1 MEELNLKD
9 LLTVIKRKKISL
21 IAIIVI
27 SIIVGIVYTYNYT
40 KPLYSSTATIILGK
54 VSSSVNGQTLDNNG
68 TITESDLTLN
78 SSLILTYSELV
89 KSRTIMEQVK
99 DNLGVDISLEMLM
112 ESVSVDR
119 VNNSDLL
126 AISVSNPSGQVAKNI
141 VTKVVEVFSEQ
152 VKEIYKIDNV
162 YVIDEPTVPTEPY
175 NINHSRDIT
184 IFICLGIIIAA
195 TYVFIYN
202 VLDNTVKSAE
212 DIEEILKVKNL
223 ITIPLDKK
231 KKSEIITF
239 TENKSIISETFRTLR
254 TNVQFSSIN
263 TKGAQTLLV
272 TSCLAGEGKSYVSA
286 NLAIT
291 FAQAGKKVVLVDSDM
306 RRGRQALVFNIP
318 NKNGLSNYI
327 SNIDSNGMEI
337 NWHLGEYIKK
347 TNIEN
352 LDVITAG
359 SVPPNPAELL
369 ESTKLVELIDNL
381 KQYYDVVI
389 FDGAPILPITDS
401 LLLSRLLVKTLL
413 VASYNKTKKDNLI
426 KAKTDIENV
435 GGKVIGTVLNGVSM
449 ENDLYISNYYYSNE
463 IKLSWY
469 EKCIKFEKEKIDM
482 VKQWFKNLL
491 RKIKTLNKRLSSA
504 KTLEQIQFEEQAQIE
519 KIQKKQ
525 QEKEEKAK
533 QAQIIAEEKS
543 KQAKIIAEEKA
554 KEDAIMA
561 EEKAKREAELAKKR
575 EEDKLK
581 KEQELALKMQMK
593 KKKEE
598 ENAVKRKE
606 NLEKKAQR
614 KEEWNKKVNI
624 FKEKALVKKN
634 ELAEN
639 MKIKKEEFSKKYQE
653 YKVTKAEENNA
664 KSEAKAIRNAEL
676 AKIREEERIKKE
688 EEKLKRAEE
697 KRLANEEKA
706 KQAAI
711 IAEERAKKA
720 AIMAEEKAKKEAEL
734 AKIREEERIRKEE
747 EKAKKEEEAKFTD
760 EYLEENLYPKTKYSK
775 F

>member
-27 SIIVGIVYTYNYT
+27 SIIAGIIYTYNYT

-99 DNLGVDISLEMLM
+99 DNLGVDISLETLM

-126 AISVSNPSGQVAKNI
+126 AISVSNYSGQVAKNI

-184 IFICLGIIIAA
+184 IFTCFGIIIAV

-202 VLDNTVKSAE
+202 ILDNTVKSAE
-212 DIEEILKVKNL
+212 DIEELLKVKNL

-239 TENKSIISETFRTLR
+239 TENKAIISETFRTLR

-401 LLLSRLLVKTLL
+401 LLISRLLVKTLL
-413 VASYNKTKKDNLI
+413 VASYNKTKKDSLI

-463 IKLSWY
+463 TKLSWH

-504 KTLEQIQFEEQAQIE
+504 KTPEQIKCEEQAKIE
-519 KIQKKQ
+519 RIQKKQ

-533 QAQIIAEEKS
+533 QAQIIAEEKA
-543 KQAKIIAEEKA
+543 KQAKIKAEEKA

-581 KEQELALKMQMK
+581 KEQELALKMEMK

-614 KEEWNKKVNI
+614 KEEWNKKVDI

-653 YKVTKAEENNA
+653 YKVTKAEENKA

-688 EEKLKRAEE
+688 EERRIAS
-697 KRLANEEKA
+697 EEKA

-711 IAEERAKKA
+711 IAEEKAKKA
-720 AIMAEEKAKKEAEL
+720 ALMAEEKAKKEAEL
-734 AKIREEERIRKEE
+734 AKMREEERIRKEE
-747 EKAKKEEEAKFTD
+747 EKAKKEAEAKFTD

>member
-9 LLTVIKRKKISL
+9 LLTVIKRKKIS
-21 IAIIVI
+21 IIVIIVI
-27 SIIVGIVYTYNYT
+27 SIIAGIIYTYNCT
-40 KPLYSSTATIILGK
+40 KPLYNSTATIILGK
-54 VSSSVNGQTLDNNG
+54 VSSSVTGQNLDNSG

-89 KSRTIMEQVK
+89 KSRTIMKQVK
-99 DNLGVDISLEMLM
+99 ANLGTDISIETLM
-112 ESVSVDR
+112 TSVSVDR

-126 AISVSNPSGQVAKNI
+126 AISVSNPSGQMAKDI

-175 NINHSRDIT
+175 NIDHNKDII
-184 IFICLGIIIAA
+184 IFTCLGFIVACI
-195 TYVFIYN
+195 YVFIYN
-202 VLDNTVKSAE
+202 LLDNTVKTGE
-212 DIEEILKVKNL
+212 DIEELLKVKNL
-223 ITIPLDKK
+223 ITIPFDKK

-239 TENKSIISETFRTLR
+239 TENKAIISESFRTLR

-291 FAQAGKKVVLVDSDM
+291 FAQAGKKVILVDSDM

-327 SNIDSNGMEI
+327 SNIDSNGIEI
-337 NWHLGEYIKK
+337 NWNLDKYIKR

-359 SVPPNPAELL
+359 SIPPNPAELL
-369 ESTKLVELIDNL
+369 ESTKFVELIDNL

-401 LLLSRLLVKTLL
+401 LLVSRLLVKTLL
-413 VASYNKTKKDNLI
+413 VASYNKTKKDSLI

-449 ENDLYISNYYYSNE
+449 ENDIYISNYYYSNE
-463 IKLSWY
+463 TKLSWY

-482 VKQWFKNLL
+482 VKQWFKNLV
-491 RKIKTLNKRLSSA
+491 RKLKTFNKRLSSA
-504 KTLEQIQFEEQAQIE
+504 KTSEQIKIEEQAKIE

-533 QAQIIAEEKS
+533 QA
-543 KQAKIIAEEKA
+543 KIMAEEKA

-581 KEQELALKMQMK
+581 KEQELALKMEMK

-614 KEEWNKKVNI
+614 KEEWNKKVDI

-653 YKVTKAEENNA
+653 YKVTKAEENKA

-676 AKIREEERIKKE
+676 AKIREEERIKKD

-747 EKAKKEEEAKFTD
+747 EKAKKEAEAKFTD